1 MLGKELISIL
11 KTHRAWIFIVIIL
24 TIPLVDLF
32 MVSNQESVWQKRA
45 NKQEILEIDAELKAL
60 SKEEG
65 TNFVSGWIIHPAK
78 ASYLSGSSH
87 GHLTQMILI
96 WLIPLFVLNLFSDR
110 YVLEYQKKYM
120 NAILTRTSRRK
131 YFISKIGASFLIPF
145 VVFAIS
151 LLVNFI
157 GAQIIFK
164 DGYNFNGL
172 EVLGTNG
179 GWFQYMYQYPNLMY
193 LFYLL
198 ITAMAAGVCGILTQ
212 CIAFV
217 SKKYTITYLVSFFL
231 WMGLIMY
238 KYSVTYLIQPF
249 TEYGLEYF
257 LPSGLILLGITLF
270 ILVVTYVYKVKS
282 DEL

>member
-1 MLGKELISIL
+1 MIGKEIISIL
-11 KTHRAWIFIVIIL
+11 KTNRAWIFIIIIL
-24 TIPLVDLF
+24 AIPLVDLF
-32 MVSNQESVWQKRA
+32 MVSNQEGVWQKRA
-45 NKQEILEIDAELKAL
+45 NKQEILEIDAKLKAL
-60 SKEEG
+60 SEEEG

-87 GHLTQMILI
+87 GHLTQTLLI
-96 WLIPLFVLNLFSDR
+96 WLMPLFVLNLVSDR

-120 NAILTRTSRRK
+120 NAILTRASRRK
-131 YFISKIGASFLIPF
+131 YFISKILTSFLIPF
-145 VVFAIS
+145 VVFLIS
-151 LLVNFI
+151 LMINFI
-157 GAQIIFK
+157 GAQIIFR

-179 GWFQYMYQYPNLMY
+179 GWFQYMYQYPNRMY
-193 LFYLL
+193 LLYLF
-198 ITAMAAGVCGILTQ
+198 ITAMAAGMCGIITQ

-217 SKKYTITYLVSFFL
+217 SKKYTITYLVAFFL

-249 TEYGLEYF
+249 TEYGLDYF
-257 LPSGLILLGITLF
+257 LPAGVILLGIT
-270 ILVVTYVYKVKS
+270 ILILTLTYIYKVKS

>member
-1 MLGKELISIL
+1 MLGKEIVSVL
-11 KTHRAWIFIVIIL
+11 KTNRAWIFIIIIL

-45 NKQEILEIDAELKAL
+45 NKQEILEIDTQLKEI
-60 SKEEG
+60 SEKEG

-78 ASYLSGSSH
+78 ASYLSGSSR
-87 GHLTQMILI
+87 GHLTQTILI
-96 WLIPLFVLNLFSDR
+96 WLMPLFVLNLFSDR
-110 YVLEYQKKYM
+110 YVLEYQKKYI

-131 YFISKIGASFLIPF
+131 YFISKISVAFLIPF

-193 LFYLL
+193 LFYLF
-198 ITAMAAGVCGILTQ
+198 ITAMAAGICGILTQ

-270 ILVVTYVYKVKS
+270 VLVVTYVYKVKS